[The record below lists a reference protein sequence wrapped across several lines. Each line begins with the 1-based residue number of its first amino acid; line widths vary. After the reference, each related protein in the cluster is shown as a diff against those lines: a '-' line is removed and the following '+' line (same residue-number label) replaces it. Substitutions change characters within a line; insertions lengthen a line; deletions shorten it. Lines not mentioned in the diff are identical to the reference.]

1 MFRIPTQ
8 DTLFQFT
15 AFTEDINQ
23 NVGVGANV
31 FFAPTPTNGSLFS
44 SIILHSL
51 VIATWYVLYFFLFT
65 LTLKHLEQPLFSI
78 SAYQKSENKHWPP

>member
-31 FFAPTPTNGSLFS
+31 FFCSNPNKWLFVFFDNPTLPFLLPLGVFCTFSFLFS
-44 SIILHSL
+44 L
-51 VIATWYVLYFFLFT
+51 
-65 LTLKHLEQPLFSI
+65 
-78 SAYQKSENKHWPP
+78 

>member
-15 AFTEDINQ
+15 AFREDINQ

-31 FFAPTPTNGSLFS
+31 FFCSNPYKWPFVFFDNPTLSCDCHLVCFVLFPFYS
-44 SIILHSL
+44 HSKASR
-51 VIATWYVLYFFLFT
+51 ATVV
-65 LTLKHLEQPLFSI
+65 
-78 SAYQKSENKHWPP
+78 

>member
-44 SIILHSL
+44 IILL
-51 VIATWYVLYFFLFT
+51 ATWCVLYFFLFI
-65 LTLKHLEQPLFSI
+65 LILKDL
-78 SAYQKSENKHWPP
+78 